1 MARETWV
8 IDPETGDLIPKAEY
22 RRKEPAGNA
31 PALHRDDM
39 APMKSM
45 LDGQIYE
52 SKSAYQRSINEH
64 NARTG
69 ADVRIVG
76 NDWTR
81 PSPQDFGSLAPA
93 RIRDDIVREVAE
105 RLS

>member
-8 IDPETGDLIPKAEY
+8 YDPETGEMVPKAEY
-22 RRKEPAGNA
+22 RRKQDVADA

-39 APMKSM
+39 APMRSM
-45 LDGQIYE
+45 LDGKIYE
-52 SKSAYQRSINEH
+52 SKSVYQRSINEH

-81 PSPQDFGSLAPA
+81 PGNRDLGSLAPA
-93 RIRDDIVREVAE
+93 HVRDAIVRDIAE
-105 RLS
+105 RL